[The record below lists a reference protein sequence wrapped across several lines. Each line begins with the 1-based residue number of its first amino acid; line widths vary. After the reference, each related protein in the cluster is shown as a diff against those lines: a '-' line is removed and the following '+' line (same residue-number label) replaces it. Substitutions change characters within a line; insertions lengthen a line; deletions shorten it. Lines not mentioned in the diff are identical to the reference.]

1 MVTKMHPLDVNIFIP
16 EFWNLEKHTRIKG
29 YVSKSFDNILGLYI
43 YGKYNENIHAKL
55 PRNCCSEWMELNQD
69 GMLDGDICKK
79 NYLSHESMSSNY
91 VLLEMENEKVTLKN
105 LKLNG
110 QVIDLSTMVRSS
122 VVMFYDYASILK
134 SEAFFNNQPE
144 QSTTINNESTNS
156 NQFALLKSVIKHDNC
171 ICPEQNKI
179 NDSDSLNYVKKYKT
193 FCIVSNIF
201 ESFCSYSNLC
211 VQFSSFTNSI
221 NWIWYCVWRERKV
234 GF

>member
-1 MVTKMHPLDVNIFIP
+1 MHPLDVNIFIP
-16 EFWNLEKHTRIKG
+16 ELWNLDKNTKIKG

-43 YGKYNENIHAKL
+43 YDKYNENVHAKL
-55 PRNCCSEWMELNQD
+55 PRRECCSEWIELNQN
-69 GMLDGDICKK
+69 GILDGDICKK
-79 NYLSHESMSSNY
+79 NDISRESTESSNY

-110 QVIDLSTMVRSS
+110 QVINLTTMIRSN
-122 VVMFYDYASILK
+122 VVMFYDYTSILK
-134 SEAFFNNQPE
+134 SEAFFNHQHEQPV
-144 QSTTINNESTNS
+144 TTNSEPTSS
-156 NQFALLKSVIKHDNC
+156 NQFALLKSIIKHNNC

-179 NDSDSLNYVKKYKT
+179 NDGDSLNCMKKYIT
-193 FCIVSNIF
+193 FHIVSNIF

-221 NWIWYCVWRERKV
+221 NWIWYCVWKERKV